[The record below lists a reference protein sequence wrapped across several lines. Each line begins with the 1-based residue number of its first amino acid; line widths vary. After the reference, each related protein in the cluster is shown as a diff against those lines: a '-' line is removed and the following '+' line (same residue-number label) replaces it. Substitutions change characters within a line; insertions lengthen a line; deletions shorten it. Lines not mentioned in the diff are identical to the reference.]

1 MFDLNCDLGEG
12 VGNDIKIMP
21 WITSCNVA
29 CGGHFGDRN
38 TISETISLAKKH
50 NVRVGAHPSY
60 YDHQNFG
67 RISAYTNKKEFQN
80 SIRNQLDL
88 FQEVLDN
95 LNVRWNHIK
104 AHGALYN
111 EMAKDLNLAME
122 YLEVIKEYQ
131 NVSIIYLPS
140 GFTKIIDLF
149 KSNNYKV
156 WKEGFADRRYEK
168 DYSLLDR
175 SLKGS
180 VFSNISEIRNQILEF
195 SKGEVTTINGDKISL
210 EIDTV
215 CLHSDTSNASLYVKE
230 LHAMIIKKT
239 TNGK

>member
-1 MFDLNCDLGEG
+1 M
-12 VGNDIKIMP
+12 
-21 WITSCNVA
+21 S
-29 CGGHFGDRN
+29 
-38 TISETISLAKKH
+38 
-50 NVRVGAHPSY
+50 
-60 YDHQNFG
+60 
-67 RISAYTNKKEFQN
+67 
-80 SIRNQLDL
+80 
-88 FQEVLDN
+88 
-95 LNVRWNHIK
+95 
-104 AHGALYN
+104 
-111 EMAKDLNLAME
+111 KDLNLAME
-122 YLEVIKEYQ
+122 YLEVIKEYE

-156 WKEGFADRRYEK
+156 WKEGFADRRYEN